1 MKEGK
6 IRFVFLKA
14 AARQPVY
21 TILLMLLT
29 TAASFMLVLAL
40 LQCALVFSEI
50 AQAEDRYRAIGM
62 LEETGPGADRQKMTE
77 YLEENPY
84 IKFVEK
90 SWLTSGV
97 LPEGVYNADTE
108 GDIFG
113 PDRDVYYSGACQT
126 DILFYGTI
134 RSVEDQK
141 SGYLLRTV
149 VEEVVTG
156 YPEYLAP
163 GKELELTV
171 TSDDVAAAEGLVPGE
186 RYLLR
191 ATYNPDICYDNG
203 AMRKYLF
210 VPLTEEGEPV
220 LEAPQNL
227 DLEAPEY
234 RELAFEVQ
242 TINENQRAMS
252 VWAVSDMSALPSVQ
266 ESVGTY
272 YLREG
277 RLLTAADTEEARQV
291 CVIRDAFAD
300 LRGYGIWD
308 TVTLKLR
315 NIFAVSGY
323 LTLETDARS
332 YDMIPSQEVTL
343 EIVGILGRED
353 GIGNSN
359 DNLIFIPA
367 SLLPKT
373 FQPRMTYTG
382 VSLEETASSFVL
394 NTPEDT
400 QAFLKAATDDLLEMG
415 FEVTIIETDWEL
427 FKASSNS
434 VRKTAQNTAIL
445 LAPTA
450 LAVMG
455 FLAAVYFRLRR
466 QELAVSRAL
475 GAPVRSCILASV
487 LPLLLIDGVG
497 ALIGGGLGGW
507 SAAAR
512 TEDLLSELTGL
523 QGEVSIDVPAGWWI
537 LASLS
542 ALLITVALAF
552 AAGAAAARRPVRR
565 MFKTR

>member
-210 VPLTEEGEPV
+210 VP
-220 LEAPQNL
+220 
-227 DLEAPEY
+227 
-234 RELAFEVQ
+234 
-242 TINENQRAMS
+242 
-252 VWAVSDMSALPSVQ
+252 
-266 ESVGTY
+266 
-272 YLREG
+272 
-277 RLLTAADTEEARQV
+277 
-291 CVIRDAFAD
+291 
-300 LRGYGIWD
+300 
-308 TVTLKLR
+308 
-315 NIFAVSGY
+315 
-323 LTLETDARS
+323 
-332 YDMIPSQEVTL
+332 
-343 EIVGILGRED
+343 
-353 GIGNSN
+353 
-359 DNLIFIPA
+359 
-367 SLLPKT
+367 
-373 FQPRMTYTG
+373 
-382 VSLEETASSFVL
+382 
-394 NTPEDT
+394 
-400 QAFLKAATDDLLEMG
+400 
-415 FEVTIIETDWEL
+415 
-427 FKASSNS
+427 
-434 VRKTAQNTAIL
+434 
-445 LAPTA
+445 
-450 LAVMG
+450 
-455 FLAAVYFRLRR
+455 
-466 QELAVSRAL
+466 
-475 GAPVRSCILASV
+475 
-487 LPLLLIDGVG
+487 
-497 ALIGGGLGGW
+497 
-507 SAAAR
+507 
-512 TEDLLSELTGL
+512 
-523 QGEVSIDVPAGWWI
+523 
-537 LASLS
+537 
-542 ALLITVALAF
+542 
-552 AAGAAAARRPVRR
+552 
-565 MFKTR
+565 